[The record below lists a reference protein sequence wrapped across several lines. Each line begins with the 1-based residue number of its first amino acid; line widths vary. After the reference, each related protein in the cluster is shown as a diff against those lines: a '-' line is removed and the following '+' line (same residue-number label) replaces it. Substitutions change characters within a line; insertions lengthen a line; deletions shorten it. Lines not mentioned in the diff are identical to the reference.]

1 MRPLL
6 LLLLGAVPV
15 FCQPFSFGVKLGVPL
30 NDFVDAVGSSQ
41 NASGF
46 LNYAT
51 HTNRYILGAG
61 AEVRLPFHLGIEVDA
76 LYRHYGFQSTQPNL
90 LPGTTSTTST
100 TSNAFEF
107 PILGK
112 VRFGTKLIHPFVDA
126 GVAFD
131 TLQGVKQAV
140 TTSVGV
146 VTGSTS
152 SPSQLLHST
161 THGFVIGGGLDIK
174 VLVIHIQPEIRYT
187 RWGSEHFFDPSGL
200 LHSNQN
206 QGEFLL
212 GIEF

>member
-15 FCQPFSFGVKLGVPL
+15 FSQPFSFGVKLGVPL
-30 NDFVDAVGSSQ
+30 NDFVDAAGSSQ
-41 NASGF
+41 NANGF

-112 VRFGTKLIHPFVDA
+112 VRFGT
-126 GVAFD
+126 
-131 TLQGVKQAV
+131 
-140 TTSVGV
+140 
-146 VTGSTS
+146 
-152 SPSQLLHST
+152 
-161 THGFVIGGGLDIK
+161 
-174 VLVIHIQPEIRYT
+174 
-187 RWGSEHFFDPSGL
+187 
-200 LHSNQN
+200 
-206 QGEFLL
+206 
-212 GIEF
+212 